1 MNSIYIYCISEKLDE
16 LMLTVI
22 NSLPIKMMQ
31 YNELCII
38 YSSINKEIKYIEE
51 NFFAHENVLEE
62 LLKKDVT
69 ILPFRFGTYIDEE
82 DGKTILKEK
91 YNIFFENINF
101 LKGRV
106 EISVR
111 AIWNYNS
118 VLKKVKNNFIAPQIG
133 IPNEKIKNYLN
144 KKMEDYKL
152 KECISQYAA
161 IEAEKIHK
169 LILDNDFEGKYILM
183 KTDSMFF
190 NASYLVKKN
199 KINDFSSKIQFVV
212 SDFAEYK
219 FLVTGPWPPYNFCN
233 LLI

>member
-16 LMLTVI
+16 LVLTGI
-22 NSLPIKMMQ
+22 NNLPIKVMQ
-31 YNELCII
+31 YNELSII
-38 YSSINKEIKYIEE
+38 YSSINEEVKYIEE
-51 NFFAHENVLEE
+51 NFFAHENVLDE
-62 LLKKDVT
+62 LLKIDVT
-69 ILPFRFGTYIDEE
+69 ILPFRFGTYINEE
-82 DGKTILKEK
+82 DVITILKEK
-91 YNIFFENINF
+91 YNIFIENIFF

-111 AIWNYNS
+111 AIWNYSN
-118 VLKKVKNNFIAPQIG
+118 VLEKVKNNFVAPQIG
-133 IPNEKIKNYLN
+133 ISNEKINNYLN

-152 KECISQYAA
+152 NESINQYAT

-169 LILDNDFEGKYILM
+169 LILDNGIEGKYILM

-199 KINDFSSKIQFVV
+199 KINDFSSRIQFVV
-212 SDFAEYK
+212 SDFTEYK

>member
-16 LMLTVI
+16 LVLTGI
-22 NSLPIKMMQ
+22 NNLPIKVMQ
-31 YNELCII
+31 YNELSII
-38 YSSINKEIKYIEE
+38 YSSIN
-51 NFFAHENVLEE
+51 
-62 LLKKDVT
+62 
-69 ILPFRFGTYIDEE
+69 EE
-82 DGKTILKEK
+82 DVITILKEK
-91 YNIFFENINF
+91 YNIFFENIFF

-111 AIWNYNS
+111 AIWNYSN
-118 VLKKVKNNFIAPQIG
+118 VLEKVKNNFVAPQIG
-133 IPNEKIKNYLN
+133 ISNEKINNYLN

-152 KECISQYAA
+152 NESINQYAT

-169 LILDNDFEGKYILM
+169 LILDNGIEGKYILM

-199 KINDFSSKIQFVV
+199 KINDFSSRIQFVV
-212 SDFAEYK
+212 SDFTEYK